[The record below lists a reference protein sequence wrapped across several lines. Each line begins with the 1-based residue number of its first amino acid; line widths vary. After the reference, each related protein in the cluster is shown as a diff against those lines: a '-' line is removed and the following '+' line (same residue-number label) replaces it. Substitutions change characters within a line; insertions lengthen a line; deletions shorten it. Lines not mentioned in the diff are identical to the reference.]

1 MISENFIYVGAV
13 LTLIG
18 SLDYV
23 INTLKGKTKP
33 NRVTWF
39 LWALAPLIAFG
50 VQLDEGVGLVALM
63 TFMVGFGPLMVF
75 IASFVNKKSY
85 WKITKFDLICGLLS
99 CLGLLL
105 WLILQ
110 EGNVAIAMTILAD
123 GLAALPT
130 VLKSYREP
138 RTESYLA
145 FLLSSINAIIT
156 LLAVKMWDF
165 THVGF
170 PIYILTVCTL
180 LFVLIR
186 FELGPK
192 LSKYRSI

>member
-1 MISENFIYVGAV
+1 MISENFIFIGAV
-13 LTLIG
+13 LTLLG

-23 INTLKGKTKP
+23 TNTLKGKTKP

-50 VQLDEGVGLVALM
+50 VQLDKGVGLVALM

-75 IASFVNKKSY
+75 IASFINKKSY
-85 WKITKFDLICGLLS
+85 WKITKFDLACGLLS

-110 EGNVAIAMTILAD
+110 EGNVAIAITILAD

-130 VLKSYREP
+130 VVKSYKEP
-138 RTESYLA
+138 KTESYLA
-145 FLLSSINAIIT
+145 FLLSAVNATIT
-156 LLAVKMWDF
+156 LFAVKTWDF
-165 THVGF
+165 AHVGF
-170 PIYILTVCTL
+170 PVYILTICTL

-186 FELGPK
+186 FEVGPK
-192 LSKYRSI
+192 LRKYKLA